1 MQLPR
6 FLQSVIFLTA
16 STVPSWSSFV
26 GNTCSSSSFPVL
38 LLRKSSTS
46 ATAAAA
52 AYSSFLTTTATKS
65 RTTTSS
71 ASFGTLA
78 NSSLK
83 HLQPARFST
92 FPSSTTSTTT
102 ARSLSSPNTHS
113 NDNNTIM
120 NGDDDTQ
127 QEPQEDH
134 LIFGKFKISTSQ
146 IFYKSP
152 SDLTA
157 AIVNLRPIVPGH
169 VLVIPKRIVEKLSD
183 LTNEEY
189 DDLWRSV
196 RVVQNVLEMHYN
208 AGGFN
213 VSVQDGKVA
222 GQSVPHVHV
231 HILPR
236 KKGDFERN
244 DDVYDKLEE
253 WAPTLELSQDKKKN
267 QVELDVPEDEDRKDR
282 TLEMM
287 KNESLLYRALLGTE
301 ANI

>member
-1 MQLPR
+1 M
-6 FLQSVIFLTA
+6 TA
-16 STVPSWSSFV
+16 DITVR
-26 GNTCSSSSFPVL
+26 SSSSL
-38 LLRKSSTS
+38 
-46 ATAAAA
+46 
-52 AYSSFLTTTATKS
+52 
-65 RTTTSS
+65 
-71 ASFGTLA
+71 
-78 NSSLK
+78 
-83 HLQPARFST
+83 
-92 FPSSTTSTTT
+92 
-102 ARSLSSPNTHS
+102 PNNY
-113 NDNNTIM
+113 NDNNESID
-120 NGDDDTQ
+120 GETQ
-127 QEPQEDH
+127 QD
-134 LIFGKFKISTSQ
+134 LIFGKFKILPSQ

-152 SDLTA
+152 TDLTA

-169 VLVIPKRIVEKLSD
+169 VLVIPKRIVAKLSD

-196 RVVQNVLEMHYN
+196 RLVQNVLEKHYN

-236 KKGDFERN
+236 QKGDFERN

-253 WAPTLELSQDKKKN
+253 WAPTLEMSVEKKKN

-287 KNESLLYRALLGTE
+287 ENESLLYRALLGTE